1 MPKALIDFLG
11 YAIYFWLNEN
21 EPLEPV
27 HVHVAKGKPTPNAT
41 KVWIT
46 RSGVRLEHNNSKI
59 PRNEL
64 KEILS
69 INPPGHDGKTSL
81 QAGNFCNTFW
91 KPDLSGSDLFSLEGN
106 LCQLRL

>member
-64 KEILS
+64 KEILNF
-69 INPPGHDGKTSL
+69 INENKDTVIVEWATRFGRT
-81 QAGNFCNTFW
+81 
-91 KPDLSGSDLFSLEGN
+91 DLKEK
-106 LCQLRL
+106 

>member
-1 MPKALIDFLG
+1 MATARPQCSANQESPGFSHG
-11 YAIYFWLNEN
+11 ECQFWLNEN

-46 RSGVRLEHNNSKI
+46 RSGVRLENNNSKI

-64 KEILS
+64 KEILNF
-69 INPPGHDGKTSL
+69 INENKDTVIVEWATRFGRTDFKE
-81 QAGNFCNTFW
+81 
-91 KPDLSGSDLFSLEGN
+91 K
-106 LCQLRL
+106 